1 MHVLRFQHTGCD
13 NDAPPPQIKKTKK
26 NNKQKQ
32 KQPNKT
38 E

>member
-13 NDAPPPQIKKTKK
+13 NDAPPPNKKTKK
-26 NNKQKQ
+26 QNKQKQ